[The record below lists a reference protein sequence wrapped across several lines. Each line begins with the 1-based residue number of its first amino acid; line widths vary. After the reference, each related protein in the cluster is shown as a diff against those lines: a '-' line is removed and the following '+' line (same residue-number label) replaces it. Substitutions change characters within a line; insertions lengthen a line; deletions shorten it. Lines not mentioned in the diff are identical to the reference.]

1 MTSYIFLDNCR
12 YGYTS
17 LDQVKQ
23 VVANYAAAD
32 IPLDTQWM
40 DIDYMQNYRD
50 FTTDSVNFP
59 TAQMGA
65 FVDSLHASGMHFV
78 PITDPGIM
86 VYDKGYDAYDQGMKA
101 GLFIKDLTGGY
112 YMSQVW
118 PGPTYMPDFFHP
130 AAQVYY
136 KLYLLSK

>member
-1 MTSYIFLDNCR
+1 MCVLLACIDNCR

-17 LDQVKQ
+17 LSEVEDIVSK
-23 VVANYAAAD
+23 YIAAE

-59 TAQMGA
+59 TAEVGK
-65 FVDSLHASGMHFV
+65 FVDNLHANGMHFV
-78 PITDPGIM
+78 PIIDPGIM
-86 VYDKGYDAYDQGMKA
+86 TYGPNKGYPAYDDGVKE
-101 GLFIKDLTGGY
+101 GLFIRDMTGNFY
-112 YMSQVW
+112 LSQVW

-130 AAQVYY
+130 STQVI
-136 KLYLLSK
+136 L